1 MRSRIIQWYKQDAG
15 HIVLGV
21 IMLICLMISFPRVY
35 ATDEVQYYAWM
46 RSVWFDHDVNFQ
58 NEYETFAQ
66 LNPQSGIAN
75 SLLQPNRIR
84 PLTGLYGN
92 IAPVGSAMLWTP
104 WFIATD
110 IGLRGLHTIGFALHI
125 PADGYSWPY
134 QRAVC
139 YASAI
144 YAFVGLLV
152 CYRLTREWFPVT
164 QSLLA
169 TSAIWLATPLVYYM
183 TIQMPFA
190 HANGFF
196 VSSCFV
202 WLWWKSTQAASTWR
216 TWALLGI
223 CGGMLY
229 LVREQLILFV
239 MLPVV
244 STCYQLWQ
252 SLPQRRIVWRQIIV
266 QCAIAVICLLA
277 IITPQF
283 IAYWAVNGTPA
294 PAREV
299 ASKLNLCSPHA
310 IDTLVDFDPRPEP
323 LCNVG
328 GEPVTVPAWESHFA
342 LCAYRFGHLCTA

>member
-1 MRSRIIQWYKQDAG
+1 
-15 HIVLGV
+15 
-21 IMLICLMISFPRVY
+21 
-35 ATDEVQYYAWM
+35 
-46 RSVWFDHDVNFQ
+46 
-58 NEYETFAQ
+58 
-66 LNPQSGIAN
+66 
-75 SLLQPNRIR
+75 
-84 PLTGLYGN
+84 
-92 IAPVGSAMLWTP
+92 
-104 WFIATD
+104 
-110 IGLRGLHTIGFALHI
+110 
-125 PADGYSWPY
+125 
-134 QRAVC
+134 
-139 YASAI
+139 
-144 YAFVGLLV
+144 V

-328 GEPVTVPAWESHFA
+328 VEPVTVPAWSRGALVWSPILLFA
-342 LCAYRFGHLCTA
+342 LIGLVIFARRNPLVGGAMILAVCTQIWINGAFGTTWHLSGAFGFRRFIECSPFFIVGAATCIAYLQQRIPWRVVVLCVVLLMLWNFGLIINATIFNNDTQLRRGLSWPQVWEWQFTLPQRMWERSHDLFDRCKLIKNSCS